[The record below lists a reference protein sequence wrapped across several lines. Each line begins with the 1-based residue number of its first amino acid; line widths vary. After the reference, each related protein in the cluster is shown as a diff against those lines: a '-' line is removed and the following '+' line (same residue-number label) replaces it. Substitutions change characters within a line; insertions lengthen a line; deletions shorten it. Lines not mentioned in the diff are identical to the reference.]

1 MKLSRFF
8 KTIFM
13 TDFVGGLFIAIKE
26 IFKSKKT
33 INYPFEKGKISPRFR
48 GEHALRRYPNGEER
62 CIACKLCEAVCPH
75 SIFFYTFSIIAIISA
90 IMVTV
95 SKNTVHSV
103 FFLILDFISISCL
116 FIMIGAE
123 FLGMIMLIVYVG
135 AVAVLFL
142 FVVMM
147 LNVAQQ
153 KNQWF
158 ASKESSGHIPVG
170 LIISTIIF
178 FELIIVIGGWKYK
191 PDLFDI
197 NNTTN
202 NFNMSN
208 THSLGQV
215 LYTDYIHVFQLSGMI
230 LLVAMIGAIVL
241 TFRKRE
247 GVKTQSYLKQ
257 ISRERSEGIGIFLN
271 RKNIIVILMSIE
283 LILLAVNINLV
294 AFSIFLGDLT
304 GQVFTLFILTVAA
317 AEAAIGLAIIVVYY
331 RNSGTIRVEEIDQL
345 KG

>member
-1 MKLSRFF
+1 M
-8 KTIFM
+8 
-13 TDFVGGLFIAIKE
+13 IA
-26 IFKSKKT
+26 
-33 INYPFEKGKISPRFR
+33 
-48 GEHALRRYPNGEER
+48 HA
-62 CIACKLCEAVCPH
+62 
-75 SIFFYTFSIIAIISA
+75 IFFYFFSVIAVVSA

-158 ASKESSGHIPVG
+158 VSNASSGHIPVG
-170 LIISTIIF
+170 LLISVIIF

-191 PDLFDI
+191 PDLFNSEDLKISEDI
-197 NNTTN
+197 
-202 NFNMSN
+202 SN

-215 LYTDYIHVFQLSGMI
+215 LYTDYIHIFQISGMI
-230 LLVAMIGAIVL
+230 LLIAMIGAIVL
-241 TFRKRE
+241 TFRQRE
-247 GVKTQSYLKQ
+247 GVKKQSYLKQ
-257 ISRERSEGIGIFLN
+257 ISRERDEG
-271 RKNIIVILMSIE
+271 
-283 LILLAVNINLV
+283 
-294 AFSIFLGDLT
+294 
-304 GQVFTLFILTVAA
+304 
-317 AEAAIGLAIIVVYY
+317 
-331 RNSGTIRVEEIDQL
+331 VEVLEVTSNKGVKIDD
-345 KG
+345 

>member
-1 MKLSRFF
+1 M
-8 KTIFM
+8 
-13 TDFVGGLFIAIKE
+13 IA
-26 IFKSKKT
+26 
-33 INYPFEKGKISPRFR
+33 
-48 GEHALRRYPNGEER
+48 
-62 CIACKLCEAVCPH
+62 H
-75 SIFFYTFSIIAIISA
+75 SIFFYTFSFIAVISA

-158 ASKESSGHIPVG
+158 ASEENSKHIPVG

-191 PDLFDI
+191 PDLFDL
-197 NNTTN
+197 NNSMDN
-202 NFNMSN
+202 LNVSN
-208 THSLGQV
+208 THSIGQI
-215 LYTDYIHVFQLSGMI
+215 LYTDYIHVFQISGMI

-247 GVKTQSYLKQ
+247 GVKKQSYLDQ
-257 ISRERSEGIGIFLN
+257 ISRERSDG
-271 RKNIIVILMSIE
+271 
-283 LILLAVNINLV
+283 
-294 AFSIFLGDLT
+294 
-304 GQVFTLFILTVAA
+304 
-317 AEAAIGLAIIVVYY
+317 
-331 RNSGTIRVEEIDQL
+331 VEVLDVETNKGVKIDD
-345 KG
+345 

>member
-1 MKLSRFF
+1 M
-8 KTIFM
+8 
-13 TDFVGGLFIAIKE
+13 IAH
-26 IFKSKKT
+26 T
-33 INYPFEKGKISPRFR
+33 
-48 GEHALRRYPNGEER
+48 
-62 CIACKLCEAVCPH
+62 
-75 SIFFYTFSIIAIISA
+75 IFFYIFSIIAVISA

-158 ASKESSGHIPVG
+158 ISEDNSGHIPVG

-191 PDLFDI
+191 PDLFI
-197 NNTTN
+197 SNSLLITN
-202 NFNMSN
+202 NVSN

-215 LYTDYIHVFQLSGMI
+215 LYTDYIHVFQISGMI
-230 LLVAMIGAIVL
+230 LLIAMIGAIVL
-241 TFRKRE
+241 TFRQRE

-257 ISRERSEGIGIFLN
+257 ISRERSEG
-271 RKNIIVILMSIE
+271 
-283 LILLAVNINLV
+283 
-294 AFSIFLGDLT
+294 
-304 GQVFTLFILTVAA
+304 
-317 AEAAIGLAIIVVYY
+317 
-331 RNSGTIRVEEIDQL
+331 VEVLEVPFNKGVKIDD
-345 KG
+345 

>member
-1 MKLSRFF
+1 M
-8 KTIFM
+8 
-13 TDFVGGLFIAIKE
+13 IA
-26 IFKSKKT
+26 
-33 INYPFEKGKISPRFR
+33 
-48 GEHALRRYPNGEER
+48 HA
-62 CIACKLCEAVCPH
+62 
-75 SIFFYTFSIIAIISA
+75 IFFYVFSIIAIISA

-158 ASKESSGHIPVG
+158 NSESTSSAHIPVG
-170 LIISTIIF
+170 LIISTVIF
-178 FELIIVIGGWKYK
+178 FELIIVVGGWKYK
-191 PDLFDI
+191 PELSVP
-197 NNTTN
+197 NTTLVSDKI
-202 NFNMSN
+202 SN

-215 LYTDYIHVFQLSGMI
+215 LYTDYIHIFQISGMI
-230 LLVAMIGAIVL
+230 LLIAMIGAIVL
-241 TFRKRE
+241 TFRQRE

-257 ISRERSEGIGIFLN
+257 ISRERSEGIEVLEVPSNKGV
-271 RKNIIVILMSIE
+271 K
-283 LILLAVNINLV
+283 
-294 AFSIFLGDLT
+294 
-304 GQVFTLFILTVAA
+304 
-317 AEAAIGLAIIVVYY
+317 
-331 RNSGTIRVEEIDQL
+331 IDD
-345 KG
+345 

>member
-1 MKLSRFF
+1 M
-8 KTIFM
+8 
-13 TDFVGGLFIAIKE
+13 IA
-26 IFKSKKT
+26 
-33 INYPFEKGKISPRFR
+33 
-48 GEHALRRYPNGEER
+48 HA
-62 CIACKLCEAVCPH
+62 
-75 SIFFYTFSIIAIISA
+75 IFFYVFSIIAVISA

-158 ASKESSGHIPVG
+158 ISKENSGHIPVG
-170 LIISTIIF
+170 LLISVIIF

-191 PDLFDI
+191 PDLFE
-197 NNTTN
+197 TTN
-202 NFNMSN
+202 LITNEISN

-215 LYTDYIHVFQLSGMI
+215 LYTDYIHIFQISGMI
-230 LLVAMIGAIVL
+230 LLIAMIGAIVL
-241 TFRKRE
+241 TFRQRE
-247 GVKTQSYLKQ
+247 GVKKQSYLKQ
-257 ISRERSEGIGIFLN
+257 ISRERSEGVEVL
-271 RKNIIVILMSIE
+271 E
-283 LILLAVNINLV
+283 V
-294 AFSIFLGDLT
+294 ASNKG
-304 GQVFTLFILTVAA
+304 VK
-317 AEAAIGLAIIVVYY
+317 
-331 RNSGTIRVEEIDQL
+331 IDD
-345 KG
+345 